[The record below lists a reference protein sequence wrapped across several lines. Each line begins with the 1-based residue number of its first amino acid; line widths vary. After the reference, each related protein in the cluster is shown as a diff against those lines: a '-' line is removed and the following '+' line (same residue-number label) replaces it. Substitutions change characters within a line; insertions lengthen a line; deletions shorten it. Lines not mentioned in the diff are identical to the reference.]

1 MEDAWSVFNKMPSQN
16 VVTWIAIL
24 GGCAIDGH
32 GKEVLKI
39 FEHMC
44 EEGVQPNDITFI
56 CLLLAYSHACLVDEG
71 MCYYA
76 SMTTKYMIIGKLEHY
91 DCMVDLLDRAGHL

>member
-39 FEHMC
+39 FEQMC
-44 EEGVQPNDITFI
+44 EEGV
-56 CLLLAYSHACLVDEG
+56 
-71 MCYYA
+71 
-76 SMTTKYMIIGKLEHY
+76 
-91 DCMVDLLDRAGHL
+91 